1 MERIDDPAMAE
12 AKVLRDMQGI
22 VSKIRR
28 LSAQDVDDVHHG
40 IVQLRE
46 IRSSIYEDLNQIQH
60 EYLLLQGLG
69 WLLENGGFDSEIK
82 WEWNPRQT
90 GSANEPDL
98 RGSLN
103 GRILISAEASASENP
118 VGTVDKR
125 MKETFEKLSQMEG
138 QKFYFVRTDGMAN
151 RARTKTTRR
160 NWSIKVVQV

>member
-1 MERIDDPAMAE
+1 MERIDNAAKAE

-28 LSAQDVDDVHHG
+28 LSAQDVNDVHLG
-40 IVQLRE
+40 IVRLRE

-60 EYLLLQGLG
+60 EYLILQGLG
-69 WLLENGGFDSEIK
+69 WILANGFDSEIE

-103 GRILISAEASASENP
+103 DSILISAEASASENP
-118 VGTVDKR
+118 IGMVDKR
-125 MKETFEKLSQMEG
+125 MKETLEKLSQMEG
-138 QKFYFVRTDGMAN
+138 QKFYFVRTDAMAN
-151 RARTKTTRR
+151 RARTKIAKK
-160 NWSIKVVQV
+160 NWSVKVVKV

>member
-1 MERIDDPAMAE
+1 MERIDDLAKAE
-12 AKVLRDMQGI
+12 AKVLCDMQGI

-28 LSAQDVDDVHHG
+28 LSAQEVEDVHDG

-60 EYLLLQGLG
+60 EYLILQGLG
-69 WLLENGGFDSEIK
+69 WLLENGFDSEID

-90 GSANEPDL
+90 GGANEPDL

-103 GRILISAEASASENP
+103 GRVLVSAEASASENP
-118 VGTVDKR
+118 VGMVDR
-125 MKETFEKLSQMEG
+125 RIKETVEKLSQMEG

-151 RARTKTTRR
+151 RARTKITKR